1 MDRNTQEEFELVW
14 SSIDKVLIRFLGIE
28 AQNKKV
34 KNEIDKIVERLAK
47 FSSDI
52 SMLGIEGGIHQ
63 ELIFDI
69 LRSLSDMYPD
79 KFSPHPMDEYIR
91 GTLEET
97 GESMNDTVKDFLKEL
112 PTKFEDPE
120 EFKYLSE
127 ESDSATESEDDKK

>member
-1 MDRNTQEEFELVW
+1 MDRNTREEFELVW

-34 KNEIDKIVERLAK
+34 KNEINKIVERLAE

-79 KFSPHPMDEYIR
+79 KFAPHPMDEYIR
-91 GTLEET
+91 ATLEET
-97 GESMNDTVKDFLKEL
+97 GESMNDSVKDFLEEL

>member
-1 MDRNTQEEFELVW
+1 MDRDTQEEFELVW
-14 SSIDKVLIRFLGIE
+14 TSIDKVLIRFLGIE

-34 KNEIDKIVERLAK
+34 KNEINKIVERLAK

-79 KFSPHPMDEYIR
+79 KFAPHPMDEYIR
-91 GTLEET
+91 ATLEET
-97 GESMNDTVKDFLKEL
+97 GESMNDSVKDFLEEL